1 LNYQKIAF
9 EKVTQSIRA
18 FKSIS
23 LEEMNAVS
31 LMKRRDT
38 KYTIPIKSLVPILME
53 LQNEYQVLEIKH
65 RRLMHYASVYF
76 DTPAFTFYFD
86 HHNGKIRRT
95 KIRQRKYVDSELTF
109 LEIKQKNGNGET
121 HKSRIE
127 IPDFESNLSEKS
139 KEFILKTT
147 QKSME
152 LKPVLWNHFN
162 RITLVNL
169 RDNERVTIDLGL
181 AYSMNEIEKKYDK
194 LVVIEVKQSRFDRNS
209 RIVQTLKK
217 HRYNP
222 FSISKYCI
230 GMVHLYQDLKYNLF
244 KSKVLKINKISF

>member
-1 LNYQKIAF
+1 
-9 EKVTQSIRA
+9 
-18 FKSIS
+18 
-23 LEEMNAVS
+23 MNAVS

-53 LQNEYQVLEIKH
+53 LPNEYQVLEIKH

-109 LEIKQKNGNGET
+109 LEIKQKNGKGET

-139 KEFILKTT
+139 KEFILRTT

-152 LKPVLWNHFN
+152 LKPVLWNHFH

-169 RDNERVTIDLGL
+169 KDNERVTIDLGL